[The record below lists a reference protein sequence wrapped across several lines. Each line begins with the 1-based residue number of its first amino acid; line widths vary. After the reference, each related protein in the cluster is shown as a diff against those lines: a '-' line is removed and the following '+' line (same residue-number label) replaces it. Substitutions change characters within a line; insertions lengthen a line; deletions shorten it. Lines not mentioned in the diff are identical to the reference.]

1 MKPGESLFI
10 MGFLAV
16 MLLILSLLGHIARR
30 SSTREKFIFSQKIK
44 NINWRKTFK
53 YWFFIQGFM
62 LLGSMGN
69 NNMYWYEIVG
79 LPIIVMLLIFVNG
92 LGVNTNKEYGQL
104 VRTKDFEDWEK
115 SEERDKKLKK
125 ILKKS
130 LF

>member
-1 MKPGESLFI
+1 MKPGESLVI

-16 MLLILSLLGHIARR
+16 MLLILFLLGYIVRR
-30 SSTREKFIFSQKIK
+30 SSTKEKFIFSQKIK

-53 YWFFIQGFM
+53 YWFFIQVFM

-69 NNMYWYEIVG
+69 NNMYWYEIIG

-125 ILKKS
+125 ILKKNI
-130 LF
+130 F

>member
-16 MLLILSLLGHIARR
+16 MLLILFILGHIARR

-44 NINWRKTFK
+44 NIDWRKTFK

-79 LPIIVMLLIFVNG
+79 LPIIVMGLIFING

>member
-1 MKPGESLFI
+1 MKPGESLVI
-10 MGFLAV
+10 MGFLVV
-16 MLLILSLLGHIARR
+16 MLLILFILGYFARR
-30 SSTREKFIFSQKIK
+30 CSTKEKFIFSQKIK

-79 LPIIVMLLIFVNG
+79 LPLIVMLLIFVNG
-92 LGVNTNKEYGQL
+92 LGVNTNKEYGEL

-115 SEERDKKLKK
+115 VEERDKKLKK
-125 ILKKS
+125 ILKKNI
-130 LF
+130 F

>member
-16 MLLILSLLGHIARR
+16 MLLILFLLGHIARR

-44 NINWRKTFK
+44 NIDWRKTFK

-79 LPIIVMLLIFVNG
+79 LPIIVMGLIFVNG

>member
-1 MKPGESLFI
+1 
-10 MGFLAV
+10 MG
-16 MLLILSLLGHIARR
+16 
-30 SSTREKFIFSQKIK
+30 
-44 NINWRKTFK
+44 
-53 YWFFIQGFM
+53 
-62 LLGSMGN
+62 
-69 NNMYWYEIVG
+69 
-79 LPIIVMLLIFVNG
+79 LIFVNG

>member
-1 MKPGESLFI
+1 MKPGESLVI
-10 MGFLAV
+10 MGFLV
-16 MLLILSLLGHIARR
+16 FMLLMLFLLGFIARR
-30 SSTREKFIFSQKIK
+30 SSTKEKFIFSQKIK

-53 YWFFIQGFM
+53 YWFFIQAFM

-79 LPIIVMLLIFVNG
+79 LPIIVILLILVNG
-92 LGVNTNKEYGQL
+92 LGVNTNKEYGEL

-115 SEERDKKLKK
+115 VEERDKKLKK
-125 ILKKS
+125 ILKKN

>member
-16 MLLILSLLGHIARR
+16 MLLILFLLGHIARR
-30 SSTREKFIFSQKIK
+30 SSTKEKFIFSQKIK

-53 YWFFIQGFM
+53 YWFFIQGLM
-62 LLGSMGN
+62 LLCSMGN

-79 LPIIVMLLIFVNG
+79 LPIIVMGLIFING

>member
-1 MKPGESLFI
+1 MKPGESLVI

-16 MLLILSLLGHIARR
+16 MLLILFLLGYIVRR
-30 SSTREKFIFSQKIK
+30 SSTKEKFIFSQKIK

-53 YWFFIQGFM
+53 YWFFIQAFM

-69 NNMYWYEIVG
+69 NNMYWYEIIG

-92 LGVNTNKEYGQL
+92 LVVNTNKEYGQL

-125 ILKKS
+125 ILKKNI
-130 LF
+130 F

>member
-1 MKPGESLFI
+1 MKPGESLVI

-16 MLLILSLLGHIARR
+16 MLLILFLLGYIVRR
-30 SSTREKFIFSQKIK
+30 SSTKEKFIFSQKIK

-53 YWFFIQGFM
+53 YWFFIQAFM

-69 NNMYWYEIVG
+69 NNMYWYEIIG

-125 ILKKS
+125 ILKKNI
-130 LF
+130 F

>member
-16 MLLILSLLGHIARR
+16 MLLILFLLGHIVRR
-30 SSTREKFIFSQKIK
+30 SSTKEKFIFSQKIK

-53 YWFFIQGFM
+53 YWFFIQGLM
-62 LLGSMGN
+62 LLCSMGN

-79 LPIIVMLLIFVNG
+79 LPIIVMGLIFING

>member
-1 MKPGESLFI
+1 MKTGESLVI
-10 MGFLAV
+10 MGFLVV
-16 MLLILSLLGHIARR
+16 MLLILFLLGHIARR

-53 YWFFIQGFM
+53 YWFFIQGFI
-62 LLGSMGN
+62 LFGSMGN

-92 LGVNTNKEYGQL
+92 LGVNTNQEYGKL
-104 VRTKDFEDWEK
+104 VKTKDFEDWEK

>member
-1 MKPGESLFI
+1 MKPGESLVI

-16 MLLILSLLGHIARR
+16 MLLILFLLGYIVRR
-30 SSTREKFIFSQKIK
+30 SSTKEKFIFSQKIK

-53 YWFFIQGFM
+53 YWFFIQAFM

-79 LPIIVMLLIFVNG
+79 LPLIVMGLIFVNG

>member
-1 MKPGESLFI
+1 

-16 MLLILSLLGHIARR
+16 MLLILFLLGYIVRR
-30 SSTREKFIFSQKIK
+30 SSTKEKFIFSQKIK

-53 YWFFIQGFM
+53 YWFFIQAFM

-69 NNMYWYEIVG
+69 NNMYWYEIIG

>member
-16 MLLILSLLGHIARR
+16 MLLILFLLGHIARR

>member
-16 MLLILSLLGHIARR
+16 MLLILFLLGHIARR

-44 NINWRKTFK
+44 NIDWRKTFK
-53 YWFFIQGFM
+53 YWFFIQGLM
-62 LLGSMGN
+62 LLCSMGY
-69 NNMYWYEIVG
+69 NNMYLYEIVG
-79 LPIIVMLLIFVNG
+79 LPIIVMGLIFVNG

-104 VRTKDFEDWEK
+104 VRTKDFEDYEK

-125 ILKKS
+125 ILKKNI
-130 LF
+130 F

>member
-10 MGFLAV
+10 MGFLVV
-16 MLLILSLLGHIARR
+16 MLLILFLLGYFARR
-30 SSTREKFIFSQKIK
+30 SSTKEKFIFSQKIK

-79 LPIIVMLLIFVNG
+79 LPLIVMLLIFVNG
-92 LGVNTNKEYGQL
+92 LGINTNKEYGEL

-115 SEERDKKLKK
+115 TEERDKKLKK
-125 ILKKS
+125 ILKKNI
-130 LF
+130 F

>member
-1 MKPGESLFI
+1 MKPGESLVI
-10 MGFLAV
+10 MGFLVV
-16 MLLILSLLGHIARR
+16 MLLILFLLGHIARR

-53 YWFFIQGFM
+53 YWFFIQGFI
-62 LLGSMGN
+62 LFGSMGN

-92 LGVNTNKEYGQL
+92 LGVNTNQEYGKL
-104 VRTKDFEDWEK
+104 VKTKDFEDWEK

>member
-1 MKPGESLFI
+1 MKPGESLVI

-16 MLLILSLLGHIARR
+16 MLLILFLLGYIVRR
-30 SSTREKFIFSQKIK
+30 SSTKEKFIFSQKIK

-53 YWFFIQGFM
+53 YWFFIQAFM

-79 LPIIVMLLIFVNG
+79 LPLIVMGLIFVNG

-125 ILKKS
+125 ILKKNI
-130 LF
+130 F

>member
-1 MKPGESLFI
+1 MKPGESLVI
-10 MGFLAV
+10 MGFLV
-16 MLLILSLLGHIARR
+16 FMLLMLFLLGFIARR
-30 SSTREKFIFSQKIK
+30 SSTKEKFIFSQKIK

-53 YWFFIQGFM
+53 YWFFIQAFM

-79 LPIIVMLLIFVNG
+79 LPLIVMLLIFVNA
-92 LGVNTNKEYGQL
+92 LGVNTNKEYGEL

-115 SEERDKKLKK
+115 VEERDKKLKK
-125 ILKKS
+125 ILKKN

>member
-1 MKPGESLFI
+1 MKPGESLVI

-16 MLLILSLLGHIARR
+16 MLLILFLLGYIVRR
-30 SSTREKFIFSQKIK
+30 SSTKEKFIFSQKIK
-44 NINWRKTFK
+44 NIDWRKTFK
-53 YWFFIQGFM
+53 YWFFIQVFM

-79 LPIIVMLLIFVNG
+79 LPIIVMGLIFVNG

>member
-16 MLLILSLLGHIARR
+16 MLLILFLLGHIARR

-44 NINWRKTFK
+44 NIDWRKTFK
-53 YWFFIQGFM
+53 YWFFIQGLM
-62 LLGSMGN
+62 LLCSMGN
-69 NNMYWYEIVG
+69 NNMYLYEIVG
-79 LPIIVMLLIFVNG
+79 LPIIVMGLIFVNG

-104 VRTKDFEDWEK
+104 VRTKDFEDYEK

-125 ILKKS
+125 ILKKNI
-130 LF
+130 F

>member
-10 MGFLAV
+10 MGFLVV
-16 MLLILSLLGHIARR
+16 MLLILFLLGYFARR
-30 SSTREKFIFSQKIK
+30 SSTKEKFIFSKKIK
-44 NINWRKTFK
+44 NIDKRKTFK

-79 LPIIVMLLIFVNG
+79 LPIIVMGLIFING
-92 LGVNTNKEYGQL
+92 LGVNTNKEYGEL

-115 SEERDKKLKK
+115 AEERDKKLKK
-125 ILKKS
+125 ILKKNI
-130 LF
+130 F

>member
-1 MKPGESLFI
+1 MKPGESLVI
-10 MGFLAV
+10 MGFLV
-16 MLLILSLLGHIARR
+16 FMLLMLFLLGFIARR
-30 SSTREKFIFSQKIK
+30 SSTKEKFIFSQKIK

-53 YWFFIQGFM
+53 YWFFIQAFM

-79 LPIIVMLLIFVNG
+79 LPIIVMLLILVNG
-92 LGVNTNKEYGQL
+92 LGVNTNKEYGEL

-115 SEERDKKLKK
+115 VEERDKKLKK
-125 ILKKS
+125 ILKKN